1 MRTRAG
7 SFPGGDQSPTV
18 LRVFDL
24 IDGLPVHVLV
34 LHATVV
40 LLPLMSLVT
49 VLVAIVP
56 RWRGT
61 PAVVT
66 AVIDAALIGLTWVT
80 AESGNELQVR
90 LSQQA
95 GQVIAKEHG
104 ERGGQ
109 LIWFAT
115 ALFAA
120 ALLTA
125 LIARRGGFLAGVAI
139 IVAVAVAAG
148 ATGWTLYTGDAG
160 ARSRWQEQIAGT
172 QPPP

>member
-1 MRTRAG
+1 MLTRAG
-7 SFPGGDQSPTV
+7 SFPGGDRTPTV
-18 LRVFDL
+18 LDVFDL

-40 LLPLMSLVT
+40 LLPLMSAVT
-49 VLVAIVP
+49 VLVALVP
-56 RWRGT
+56 RWRGA
-61 PAVVT
+61 PAAMT
-66 AVIDAALIGLTWVT
+66 AIANAVLVGLTWVT

-109 LIWFAT
+109 LIWFAV

-125 LIARRGGFLAGVAI
+125 LIARRGGYLAGVAI

-148 ATGWTLYTGDAG
+148 TTGWTIYTGDAG
-160 ARSRWQEQIAGT
+160 ARSRWEEQIAGT

>member
-1 MRTRAG
+1 
-7 SFPGGDQSPTV
+7 
-18 LRVFDL
+18 VFDL

-49 VLVAIVP
+49 VLVAVVP
-56 RWRGT
+56 RWRGG
-61 PAVVT
+61 PAAAT
-66 AVIDAALIGLTWVT
+66 AVINAGLIGLTWVT

-95 GQVIAKEHG
+95 GQVIAKQHG
-104 ERGGQ
+104 ERGGL
-109 LIWFAT
+109 LIWFAV

-120 ALLTA
+120 SLLTV
-125 LIARRGGFLAGVAI
+125 LVARRGGFFAALSI
-139 IVAVAVAAG
+139 IVAIAVAAG
-148 ATGWTLYTGDAG
+148 TTGWTVYTGDAG
-160 ARSRWQEQIAGT
+160 ARSRWQDQIAST